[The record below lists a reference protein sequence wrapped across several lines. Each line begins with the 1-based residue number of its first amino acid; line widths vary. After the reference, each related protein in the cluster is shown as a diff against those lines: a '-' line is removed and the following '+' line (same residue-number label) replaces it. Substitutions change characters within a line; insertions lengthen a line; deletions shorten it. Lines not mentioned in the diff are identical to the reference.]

1 MATKSTDSFSLYSV
15 TKDNKEQI
23 LKNWVK
29 TQLGALSMRLDLISA
44 EQIENESREFLIAF
58 IEALSLGK
66 TENVDQKSFDK
77 ARTFLGNISRSR
89 ALKGFSPSET
99 ATFVFSLKEVTLPYL
114 VKELSSDP
122 KLFLSELTLLNDVID
137 KLGLYTFEVYS
148 KSREDVVSRQSR
160 QIMEM
165 ATPIIQIWD
174 SILAVPLIGTLDS
187 ARTQIVM
194 EKLLE
199 IIVEQKSKVAI
210 IDITGVPTVDTMV
223 AQHLMKTVSAIK
235 LLGSDSVITGI
246 SALIAQTMV
255 QMGVEFKGITTRAIM
270 ADGIR
275 YALEKLGKSIDTRK

>member
-246 SALIAQTMV
+246 SAPIAQTMV

>member
-1 MATKSTDSFSLYSV
+1 M
-15 TKDNKEQI
+15 
-23 LKNWVK
+23 
-29 TQLGALSMRLDLISA
+29 
-44 EQIENESREFLIAF
+44 
-58 IEALSLGK
+58 
-66 TENVDQKSFDK
+66 DQKSFDK